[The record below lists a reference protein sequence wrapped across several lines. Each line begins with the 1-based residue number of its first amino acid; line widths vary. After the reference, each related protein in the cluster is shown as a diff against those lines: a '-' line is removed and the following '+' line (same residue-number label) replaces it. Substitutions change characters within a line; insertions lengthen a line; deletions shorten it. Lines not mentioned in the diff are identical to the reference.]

1 MKKLKQKIASQAG
14 ASITF
19 ALLLFLVCAVVST
32 IVLAA
37 GTAASGRI
45 SGSVD
50 NDRRYYSVTSAC
62 EMLMDLFDG
71 VTVTIQETKTGT
83 GTDAATSLA
92 TPVVTKDGET
102 ITDTSNYNLLILAA
116 KLYTGTTESDDPT
129 SFPENLEIAIDSTKN
144 ASVKATFVSEADQ
157 PDSARITLA
166 VSSCDE
172 DSDEDEDA
180 DAETDTETDS
190 LEDVYTLYLIFDADI
205 KETVDSKTKDTSSGG
220 STVVQTTK
228 TKITWTLT
236 SMNSLT
242 TY

>member
-116 KLYTGTTESDDPT
+116 KLYTGTTGSDDPT

-166 VSSCDE
+166 VSSC
-172 DSDEDEDA
+172 DEDA